1 MTEVGVTQDIHD
13 SGYGPR
19 PEGVEKKDKAT
30 PLGDRD
36 KGRI

>member
-1 MTEVGVTQDIHD
+1 MTGVGVTQDIPD

-19 PEGVEKKDKAT
+19 PEGVEKKHKAA